1 MVPRR
6 CVYVREPSEAVGTI
20 SLAKVRWCFLHER
33 VDCLRDPRHSLQYG
47 LALVVAQRV
56 AEALQEPVRV
66 PAERCGAVGL
76 PSLGCAE
83 AARIEP

>member
-1 MVPRR
+1 MYDVPR
-6 CVYVREPSEAVGTI
+6 VLQGH
-20 SLAKVRWCFLHER
+20 FLHVR
-33 VDCLRDPRHSLQYG
+33 VDCLRDLRHSLQYG

-66 PAERCGAVGL
+66 PAERCCAVGL
-76 PSLGCAE
+76 PSLGRAE